1 MSVFFRKLRIN
12 DSRGTA
18 TIIVTDKPISSKV
31 GTLAGMQVGTR
42 TQGNITFG
50 VLSLIDPK
58 TNQVMRGS
66 HPTIKALQSKL
77 NAGDEMPGFQLSDN
91 PVVDLKTGEETNL
104 RWVEQDDGPSEAVK
118 SLDAFEQK
126 TVEA

>member
-1 MSVFFRKLRIN
+1 MSVFFRKLRVN
-12 DSRGTA
+12 DSTGTA

-31 GTLAGMQVGTR
+31 GTLAGMKVGTR
-42 TQGNITFG
+42 TQGNVTFG

-66 HPTIKALQSKL
+66 HLKIKALQSKL

-104 RWVEQDDGPSEAVK
+104 RWVEQADSPNVAVE
-118 SLDAFEQK
+118 SLGAFEQE
-126 TVEA
+126 TVGA

>member
-1 MSVFFRKLRIN
+1 MSVFFRKLRVN
-12 DSRGTA
+12 DSTGTA

-31 GTLAGMQVGTR
+31 GTLEGMKVGTR
-42 TQGNITFG
+42 TQGNVTFG

-104 RWVEQDDGPSEAVK
+104 RWVEQADSPNVAVE
-118 SLDAFEQK
+118 SLGAFEQE
-126 TVEA
+126 TVGA

>member
-1 MSVFFRKLRIN
+1 MSVFFRKLRVN
-12 DSRGTA
+12 DSTGTA

-31 GTLAGMQVGTR
+31 GTLAGMKVGTR
-42 TQGNITFG
+42 TQGNVTFG

-104 RWVEQDDGPSEAVK
+104 RLVEQADSPNVAVE
-118 SLDAFEQK
+118 SLGAFEQE
-126 TVEA
+126 TVGA

>member
-1 MSVFFRKLRIN
+1 MSVFFRKLRVN
-12 DSRGTA
+12 DSTGTA

-31 GTLAGMQVGTR
+31 GTLAGMKVGTR
-42 TQGNITFG
+42 TQGNVTFG

-104 RWVEQDDGPSEAVK
+104 RWVEQADSPNAAVE
-118 SLDAFEQK
+118 SLGAFEQE
-126 TVEA
+126 TVGA

>member
-12 DSRGTA
+12 DSTGTA

-58 TNQVMRGS
+58 TNQVMRGN

>member
-1 MSVFFRKLRIN
+1 MSVFFRKLRVN
-12 DSRGTA
+12 DSTGTA

-31 GTLAGMQVGTR
+31 GTLAGMKVGTR
-42 TQGNITFG
+42 TQGNVTFG

-104 RWVEQDDGPSEAVK
+104 RWVEQADSPNVAVE
-118 SLDAFEQK
+118 SLGAFEQE
-126 TVEA
+126 TVGA

>member
-12 DSRGTA
+12 DSTGTA
-18 TIIVTDKPISSKV
+18 TIIVTDKPIS
-31 GTLAGMQVGTR
+31 
-42 TQGNITFG
+42 
-50 VLSLIDPK
+50 
-58 TNQVMRGS
+58 
-66 HPTIKALQSKL
+66 SKL

>member
-12 DSRGTA
+12 DSTGTA

-58 TNQVMRGS
+58 TNQVMRGN

-104 RWVEQDDGPSEAVK
+104 RWVEQDNGPSEAVK

>member
-12 DSRGTA
+12 DTTGTA

-104 RWVEQDDGPSEAVK
+104 RWVEQDNGPSEAVK
-118 SLDAFEQK
+118 SLDAFEQE